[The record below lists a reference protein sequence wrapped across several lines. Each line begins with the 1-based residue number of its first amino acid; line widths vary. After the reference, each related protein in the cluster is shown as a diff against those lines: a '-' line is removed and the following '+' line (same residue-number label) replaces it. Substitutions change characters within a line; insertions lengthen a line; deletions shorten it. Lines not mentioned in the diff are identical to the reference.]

1 MIITTSDFTGEY
13 QVPQTRYSDL
23 DLYINKYT
31 KLYLEQMLGVELYK
45 EFDADLDNGIPQ
57 TERFEVIFNSLSYDK
72 DNCVYQSEG
81 IKQMLVEFVYYHF
94 TVESQL
100 YNTSTGTMSTD
111 SELSKPKP
119 YANNIISAYNKAVSN
134 SRVIQ
139 YYILDNKD
147 DYEKENIQEIG
158 YIDGI

>member
-1 MIITTSDFTGEY
+1 MIITTTDFIGEY
-13 QVPQTRYSDL
+13 TVPSTRYSDL
-23 DLYINKYT
+23 DLYINKYS
-31 KLYLEQMLGVELYK
+31 KLYLERLFGVNLYNL
-45 EFDADLDNGIPQ
+45 FNADLVEGVPQ
-57 TERFEVIFNSLSYDK
+57 ENRFLTVFNALSYDK
-72 DNCVYQSEG
+72 DGCVYQSEG
-81 IKQMLVEFVYYHF
+81 IKMMLVEFVYYHF
-94 TVESQL
+94 IVESQL

-139 YYILDNKD
+139 LYILDND
-147 DYEKENIQEIG
+147 EEYEEENIQEIS